1 MPLYPRCLRLVAAGI
16 AFAALLLAGARP
28 ASAESAWVRV
38 NQAGYEAGQ
47 PARAFLMTNAPVS
60 GVTFTVKNSEGK
72 VVASGSV
79 GALIGTWGHSKTV
92 VYDVYPIDFKV
103 PAGDTY
109 TIAVAGAVTA
119 KSAEFAVD
127 TPGVLY
133 PGFLLNTLFFYE
145 TERDGP
151 DYIPNALRTAPGH
164 LNDAHATVYDT
175 PPIDDNGYVDNVP
188 PAPPLA
194 PANLPRIDAA
204 GGWWDAG
211 DYMKYVED
219 ESYVVG
225 MMEVGIRDFPGQMG
239 AFARM
244 HPPAPPVSVSY
255 AGTSGGGAP
264 DSSDFTNEAAFG
276 LSWLRKMWN
285 EPTKTLYYQVD
296 NSQDWDY
303 YGMGDPASSAGYCG
317 GTYSS
322 PYCLITEYDI
332 WTLPQAAD
340 DYDQPGDPEPCD
352 PLTTYYICYR
362 PVFPALPQGSRISP
376 NLAGRLSA
384 DFALCYQLNR
394 FSNPGLAHS
403 CLKQAEEI
411 YSLAN
416 LSYPD
421 PAPFSYTLPCP
432 TCLLTTAPPN
442 AETVWDDDMEWGAT
456 ELYFALAMAQQCGD
470 AAADLPVSDPM
481 KYLSDATTFA
491 KNYVTDVFDP
501 GYEDTL
507 NLLDVSG
514 LAHFELYRA
523 LRMAGDP
530 QGLAFNAAGIRKQFL
545 AQVGVA
551 IQQAALD
558 PWGFGEQWDNGDVTS
573 HGAGLSVMA
582 SEAYWLA
589 GNEGYNLYAQRWL
602 GNILG
607 ANSWGSSFIVGDGTT
622 FPNCIQ
628 HQVANL
634 AGALDGTSGGTPILW
649 GASSE
654 GPANETSSGVVQG
667 MNLCPA
673 NGKDT
678 FGKFN
683 GNDGPVNASVYTY
696 YEDNMQSYTTTEP
709 AIDLTATSFLMWSW
723 RMAGRPAFPLNG
735 SN

>member
-1 MPLYPRCLRLVAAGI
+1 MSFFIRSLRLAAGF
-16 AFAALLLAGARP
+16 AFSALLLAGARP

-47 PARAFLMTNAPVS
+47 PARAFLMTDSPVS
-60 GVTFTVKNSEGK
+60 NVTFKVKNSDGK
-72 VVASGSV
+72 VIASGSV
-79 GALIGTWGHSKTV
+79 GSLLGTWGHSKTLI
-92 VYDVYPIDFKV
+92 YNVYPIDFSV

-109 TIAVAGAVTA
+109 TIAVAGSVSA
-119 KSAEFAVD
+119 KSPQFAVD
-127 TPGVLY
+127 SPDVLY
-133 PGFLLNTLFFYE
+133 PGFLLNTLFFYQ

-164 LNDAHATVYDT
+164 LNDSNATVYNT
-175 PPIDDNGYVDNVP
+175 PPIDDNAYIDNVP
-188 PAPPLA
+188 PAAPLI
-194 PANLPRIDAA
+194 PANLPKVDAS

-219 ESYVVG
+219 ESYVVA
-225 MMEVGIRDFPGQMG
+225 MMEIGVRDFPQQMG
-239 AFARM
+239 TFAPM

-255 AGTSGGGAP
+255 SGTSGNGSP
-264 DSSDFTNEAAFG
+264 NSSDFSKEAAFG
-276 LSWLRKMWN
+276 LTWLRKMWN
-285 EPTKTLYYQVD
+285 GPTKTLYYQVD

-303 YGMGDPASSAGYCG
+303 YGMGDPASTAGYCG
-317 GTYSS
+317 GTYNS

-340 DYDQPGDPEPCD
+340 NYDQPGDPEPCD

-362 PVFPALPQGSRISP
+362 PVFPALPQGSPVSP

-384 DFALCYQLNR
+384 DFALCYQNNHAT
-394 FSNPGLAHS
+394 NPTLAHS
-403 CLKQAEEI
+403 CLKQAEDI
-411 YSLAN
+411 YALAN

-432 TCLLTTAPPN
+432 ACLLTTAPPN
-442 AETVWDDDMEWGAT
+442 GETVWDDDMELGAT
-456 ELYFALAMAQQCGD
+456 ELYFALATAQQCGD
-470 AAADLPVSDPM
+470 TASDLPVSDPM

-491 KNYVTDVFDP
+491 KNYVTDVYDP
-501 GYEDTL
+501 GNEDTL

-523 LRMAGDP
+523 LKMASDP
-530 QGLAFNAAGIRKQFL
+530 QNLAYNAAGIRKQFL

-551 IQQAALD
+551 IQQAAQD
-558 PWGFGEQWDNGDVTS
+558 PWGFGEEWDNGDVTS

-582 SEAYWLA
+582 SEAYWIT
-589 GNEGYNLYAQRWL
+589 GDQRYNLYAQRWL

-654 GPANETSSGVVQG
+654 GPADSTSSGLVDG

-673 NGKDT
+673 NGGNP
-678 FGKFN
+678 FAKFN
-683 GNDGPVNASVYTY
+683 GNGGPANSSVYTY
-696 YEDNMQSYTTTEP
+696 YKDNMQSYTTTEP

-723 RMAGRPAFPLNG
+723 RMAGQPAFPLDG
-735 SN
+735 SY